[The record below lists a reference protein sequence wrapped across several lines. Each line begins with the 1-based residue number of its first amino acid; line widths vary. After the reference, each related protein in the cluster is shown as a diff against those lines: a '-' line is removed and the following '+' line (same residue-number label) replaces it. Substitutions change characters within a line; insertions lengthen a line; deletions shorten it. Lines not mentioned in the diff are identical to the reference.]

1 MNTYQNASVSKKIPS
16 PTEFLKQALG
26 RPVLVKL
33 TNGLEYKGMISV

>member
-1 MNTYQNASVSKKIPS
+1 MNIYQNSSISKKIPS

-33 TNGLEYKGMISV
+33 TNGLEYKGIIST

>member
-1 MNTYQNASVSKKIPS
+1 MSATQTSSIAKKIPS

-33 TNGLEYKGMISV
+33 TNGLEYKGIISK

>member
-1 MNTYQNASVSKKIPS
+1 MNALPSPQIIKKIPS

-33 TNGLEYKGMISV
+33 TNGLEYKGIISK